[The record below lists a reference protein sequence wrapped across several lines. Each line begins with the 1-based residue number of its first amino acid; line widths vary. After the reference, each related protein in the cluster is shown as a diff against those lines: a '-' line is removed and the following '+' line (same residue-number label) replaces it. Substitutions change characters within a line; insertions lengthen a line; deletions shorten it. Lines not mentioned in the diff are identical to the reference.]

1 MSVFVDPSPEQLETF
16 RALPANVPIF
26 MLNQIR
32 FRERANYPDGKQI
45 SGAAA
50 YGQYATET
58 APLLQGV
65 GGTVVWRG
73 LPETTLIGPKDEVWD
88 LVFIV
93 RYPDAGAFLK
103 MITSDEYRDVV
114 KHRRAA
120 VQDSRLIRLG
130 DMEQ

>member
-1 MSVFVDPSPEQLETF
+1 MSIFVEPSSEQLESF

-32 FRERANYPDGKQI
+32 FRERADYPDGRKI

-73 LPETTLIGPKDEVWD
+73 LPETTLIGPQDEAWD
-88 LVFIV
+88 LVFIA
-93 RYPDAGAFLK
+93 RYPDANAFLA
-103 MITSDEYRDVV
+103 MIASDEYQEAVA
-114 KHRRAA
+114 HRRAA
-120 VQDSRLIRLG
+120 VQDSRLIRLV
-130 DMEQ
+130 DME